1 MDHNRAMY
9 PSRAHLIL
17 ALGCA
22 LVAAHPAP
30 GDEYPVEHGG
40 SPEGS
45 VQWADDEDDHDRAR
59 EARERGEIL
68 SLAEVSERARAR
80 FPGRILEAELEREG
94 GRWVYELKILDP
106 AGRLREVYVD
116 AQNGSLLDHEEDH

>member
-1 MDHNRAMY
+1 M
-9 PSRAHLIL
+9 L
-17 ALGCA
+17 ALGFA
-22 LVAAHPAP
+22 LVAAHPVAC
-30 GDEYPVEHGG
+30 DEHPAEHRE
-40 SPEGS
+40 SPRGS

-68 SLAEVSERARAR
+68 SLVEVSERARAR
-80 FPGRILEAELEREG
+80 FPGRILEAELDRKG

-116 AQNGSLLDHEEDH
+116 AQNGALLGHEEDH